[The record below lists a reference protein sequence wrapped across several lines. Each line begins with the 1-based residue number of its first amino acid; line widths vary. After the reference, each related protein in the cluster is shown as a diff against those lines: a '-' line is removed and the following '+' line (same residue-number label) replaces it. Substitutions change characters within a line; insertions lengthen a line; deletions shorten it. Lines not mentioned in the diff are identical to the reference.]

1 METVPET
8 VRKCS
13 NASLAKW
20 AAKHRWTVKCFRSLQ
35 ISNVIQSAK
44 CWLTPPNKVKCEI
57 WAGFDWPPSDRNGT
71 ERLLKSASNF
81 ELISVRTSEFNNP
94 TPSGIALLPLSIYI
108 YIYVYLS
115 LFLCL
120 ALLCYILSDGSS
132 NMCLMPAYHSTC
144 CCSVVVRLRTWESWQ
159 KQRVQEKKEMEQVIK
174 EELINCKGGVANCP
188 S

>member
-1 METVPET
+1 MFLLGKTVPET

-13 NASLAKW
+13 NASLPKW

-44 CWLTPPNKVKCEI
+44 CWLTPPNKGKCEI
-57 WAGFDWPPSDRNGT
+57 WAEFDWPPSDRNGT
-71 ERLLKSASNF
+71 ERLLKTATNF
-81 ELISVRTSEFNNP
+81 ELISVLTSEFNNP
-94 TPSGIALLPLSIYI
+94 TPSGITLLPLSIHI
-108 YIYVYLS
+108 YTYLS
-115 LFLCL
+115 LSLCL

-144 CCSVVVRLRTWESWQ
+144 CCSVVVSLRTWESWQ
-159 KQRVQEKKEMEQVIK
+159 KQRVQEKKE
-174 EELINCKGGVANCP
+174 ELITCKRGVANCP

>member
-1 METVPET
+1 METIPET
-8 VRKCS
+8 VRNVQKCS

-44 CWLTPPNKVKCEI
+44 CWLTPPNKGKCEI
-57 WAGFDWPPSDRNGT
+57 WAEFDWPPSDRNGT
-71 ERLLKSASNF
+71 ERLWKSASYF

-94 TPSGIALLPLSIYI
+94 TPSGITLLPLFIYI
-108 YIYVYLS
+108 CISLS
-115 LFLCL
+115 FPLCL

-144 CCSVVVRLRTWESWQ
+144 CCSVVVSLRTWESWQ
-159 KQRVQEKKEMEQVIK
+159 KQRVQEKKEME
-174 EELINCKGGVANCP
+174 ELITCKRGVANCP